1 MVPPPLSQVLL
12 SLSLALA
19 HTSRGDVWS
28 RAWILSWGKMSHH
41 LHWDRLERW
50 NVDCSLET

>member
-50 NVDCSLET
+50 NVDCSLEA